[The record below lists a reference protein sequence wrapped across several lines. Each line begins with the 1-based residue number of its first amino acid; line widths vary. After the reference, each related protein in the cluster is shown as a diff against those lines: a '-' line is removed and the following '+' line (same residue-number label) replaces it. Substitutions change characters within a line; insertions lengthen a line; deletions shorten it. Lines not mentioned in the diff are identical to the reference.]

1 MLYEFTNKEADRIHQ
16 SFRVGNFVSLRD
28 IPDSILP
35 GNVSSM
41 QSSKMEENLYS
52 VMERRS
58 YVELA
63 NNGGYFSKFE
73 WLPDSFSSFKEEL
86 TKRRVEKNNA

>member
-1 MLYEFTNKEADRIHQ
+1 MD
-16 SFRVGNFVSLRD
+16 
-28 IPDSILP
+28 
-35 GNVSSM
+35 
-41 QSSKMEENLYS
+41 ENLYS

-73 WLPDSFSSFKEEL
+73 WLPDSFSSFQEAL
-86 TKRRVEKNNA
+86 TQRRLEKDNAQREVHGQAPFLSNPKRSIPHRHESYF

>member
-1 MLYEFTNKEADRIHQ
+1 MD
-16 SFRVGNFVSLRD
+16 
-28 IPDSILP
+28 
-35 GNVSSM
+35 
-41 QSSKMEENLYS
+41 ENLYS

-73 WLPDSFSSFKEEL
+73 WLPDSFSSFQEVL
-86 TKRRVEKNNA
+86 T

>member
-1 MLYEFTNKEADRIHQ
+1 
-16 SFRVGNFVSLRD
+16 
-28 IPDSILP
+28 
-35 GNVSSM
+35 
-41 QSSKMEENLYS
+41 MEENLYS

-73 WLPDSFSSFKEEL
+73 WLPDSYSSFQDEL
-86 TKRRVEKNNA
+86 TKRRIE